1 MDMGMDMDMDMEM
14 DTDTD
19 MGVDMGM
26 DMTMAKDME
35 VLFPLVLFL
44 FCSFYL
50 LSFSALFCSQ

>member
-1 MDMGMDMDMDMEM
+1 MDMGMDMEMEM

-44 FCSFYL
+44 FCSFCL

>member
-1 MDMGMDMDMDMEM
+1 MDMGMDMDMEMEM

-19 MGVDMGM
+19 MGV

-44 FCSFYL
+44 FCSFCL